1 MQPITQKRR
10 NMTLDTVK
18 NILKSLPTKK
28 KQKTVLNFP
37 VHSDTNVF
45 GFGENH
51 TITIKLKEEF
61 SKRYIEFNIDNL
73 TYLLSS
79 LLSIIYSEYNE
90 EEKHKQI
97 KHLFLKSRKV
107 PAITLKEKVFL
118 DPEEVKWHS
127 IYWGVSG
134 KGKSYFT
141 KQLLAEQIKCCLMHY
156 LDTLLNFIS
165 ENETN
170 DKNLIK
176 MNFEH
181 DWNNFL
187 SRIQSTLLKS

>member
-1 MQPITQKRR
+1 M
-10 NMTLDTVK
+10 NENSMTTEIIKKVFQ
-18 NILKSLPTKK
+18 SLPTKK
-28 KQKTVLNFP
+28 QKSVLNFP
-37 VHSDTNVF
+37 VHHDTNVF
-45 GFGENH
+45 EFGENH

-61 SKRYIEFNIDNL
+61 SKRDIELNMNNL
-73 TYLLSS
+73 IHLISS
-79 LLSIIYSEYNE
+79 LLPIVYSKDND

-97 KHLFLKSRKV
+97 KHLFLESRKV
-107 PAITLKEKVFL
+107 PIITLKEKIFL

-141 KQLLAEQIKCCLMHY
+141 KQLLAEQIKCYLLYY
-156 LDTLLNFIS
+156 LDTFLNFMS

-170 DKNLIK
+170 DEYLIK
-176 MNFEH
+176 INFEH

-187 SRIQSTLLKS
+187 DRIQSALLKA